1 MVNGEWIR
9 RRLRPFTIYHSPFT
23 IIVVISQPFDP
34 TIQAVGLCFM
44 AHKRSRMLRVVG
56 ACVRAPAFLCIAS
69 SLLLVASNAF
79 AARAENGAGG
89 ISSAAPF
96 DGKILVVRLRSFAP
110 RASGRLEVEPTT
122 GGGRV
127 RLTAVNL
134 PPARS
139 LAPNARTFVAWA
151 SGGRILRLGE
161 LRRGARGDGSLVFPH
176 PSEFARYS
184 LIGTAETD
192 ARAERPTGAPVFST
206 RANEVA
212 ALFPDPPRNNP
223 RGATASRERRTTTP
237 TRRAAPAS
245 TSSSTSAAT
254 ARANETSTKPSA
266 RPSTAA
272 AAVTT
277 TALRTRGGVRGG
289 GAASEFFTNVDE
301 ALRSDAGARTLV
313 LVGDRGARRARGTA
327 RVATREDGTA
337 YVRVRFRRVPPPT
350 RFGRGRRYAMWALNP
365 EDLGTT
371 YMGTLPARDINRR
384 QTYARTEGVNSDK
397 FRLLVTAERRTPAPR
412 PTGRRVLM
420 TFKGRR
426 KK

>member
-1 MVNGEWIR
+1 
-9 RRLRPFTIYHSPFT
+9 
-23 IIVVISQPFDP
+23 
-34 TIQAVGLCFM
+34 
-44 AHKRSRMLRVVG
+44 MLAS
-56 ACVRAPAFLCIAS
+56 ACAA
-69 SLLLVASNAF
+69 SLLLIAPGAF
-79 AARAENGAGG
+79 VARAENGAAGVG
-89 ISSAAPF
+89 FAAAL
-96 DGKILVVRLRSFAP
+96 DGKNLIVRLRSFAP

-161 LRRGARGDGSLVFPH
+161 LRRGSRGEGSLIFSH
-176 PSEFARYS
+176 PAEFARYS
-184 LIGTAETD
+184 LIVTAETD

-212 ALFPDPPRNNP
+212 ALFPDARPDNTRV
-223 RGATASRERRTTTP
+223 ATARRDRRTTTT
-237 TRRAAPAS
+237 TRRDAPAS
-245 TSSSTSAAT
+245 TSSSTPGATAAASGTNTPPAHAAT
-254 ARANETSTKPSA
+254 A
-266 RPSTAA
+266 AA
-272 AAVTT
+272 TT
-277 TALRTRGGVRGG
+277 TALRTRGRAHAG
-289 GAASEFFTNVDE
+289 GAAGEFFTNVDE
-301 ALRSDAGARTLV
+301 AIRSDASARTLV

-337 YVRVRFRRVPPPT
+337 YVRVNFRRVPPPS

-371 YMGTLPARDINRR
+371 YMGTLPARDLNRR
-384 QTYARTEGVNSDK
+384 PTYARTEGVNSNK

-426 KK
+426 RK

>member
-1 MVNGEWIR
+1 
-9 RRLRPFTIYHSPFT
+9 
-23 IIVVISQPFDP
+23 
-34 TIQAVGLCFM
+34 M
-44 AHKRSRMLRVVG
+44 AHKRSRIWRVVG
-56 ACVRAPAFLCIAS
+56 ACVRRPAFLCIAS
-69 SLLLVASNAF
+69 SLLLIASNTF
-79 AARAENGAGG
+79 VTRAENGAGG
-89 ISSAAPF
+89 VSSAAPF
-96 DGKILVVRLRSFAP
+96 DGKTLIVRLRSFAP
-110 RASGRLEVEPTT
+110 RASGRLEVEPTK

-161 LRRGARGDGSLVFPH
+161 LRRGSRGDGSLVFSH
-176 PSEFARYS
+176 PAEFARYS
-184 LIGTAETD
+184 LIVTAETD
-192 ARAERPTGAPVFST
+192 ARADRPMGAPVFST

-212 ALFPDPPRNNP
+212 ALFPSPPPDNTRV
-223 RGATASRERRTTTP
+223 ATARRERRMTTP
-237 TRRAAPAS
+237 LPPPRRAPPAP
-245 TSSSTSAAT
+245 TSSSTPGA
-254 ARANETSTKPSA
+254 
-266 RPSTAA
+266 TAA
-272 AAVTT
+272 ANRTTTTPPARSATAATT
-277 TALRTRGGVRGG
+277 TALRTRGDVRAGS
-289 GAASEFFTNVDE
+289 ATSEFFANVDE
-301 ALRSDAGARTLV
+301 AIRSDAGARTLV

-337 YVRVRFRRVPPPT
+337 YVRVRFRRVPPPS

-384 QTYARTEGVNSDK
+384 QTYARAEGVNSNK
-397 FRLLVTAERRTPAPR
+397 FRLLVTAEPRTPAPR

-426 KK
+426 RR